1 MVPESHHSSLF
12 SSPVADPRTGGGPL
26 RFARVV
32 LERGIDNPDGLT
44 YAIPSDLPDLRIG
57 DRVGAP
63 LGRGDRLAH
72 GYVIDVSSDPG
83 DVPPSRIKPLS
94 NRTAGAMPPALIQL
108 ARWLSLYYCCPIGMV
123 LAAMLPAAV
132 KRETGRITRT
142 LLQPT
147 TLALPEKLPPKAR
160 TLAEAIAAGRVGP
173 FPASPKDIAHRA
185 GLRTIGPVNQLKRL
199 GLLEEIVSSGVR
211 SRGFEPATSAPE
223 ACAVELTRP
232 QHSAVRSVVETLGT
246 FCPHVVHGVTGSGKT
261 EVYLGILEE
270 VLRSG
275 HAAIVLVPEISL
287 TPQTAGRFVRRFGSH
302 VVAVL
307 HSGLTASQRHREWD
321 RLARGEAKV
330 VVGARSAIFAP
341 LTNLGVVIVDEEHD
355 SSYKQDQLPRYHAR
369 DVALKRGQIES
380 CPVVLGS
387 ATPSL
392 ESWRNAQRGKFR
404 LIELKDRVGGGKLP
418 KVEIVDMIEERRNRL
433 TERRELHALGPTLER
448 AIARTLDEGG
458 QLILLLNRRGF
469 ASYIA
474 CPDQGCGWV
483 QVCDHCDITMVQHR
497 SSTLPGG
504 ILRCHHCLA
513 EQKMPELCPACG
525 KRISAFGFGTQRLEI
540 EIGRKFPSLV
550 LGQTMLRID
559 SDTMQRAAD
568 YHSALGRFASGEIR
582 ALLGTQMIAKGL
594 DFPGVSLIGVV
605 NADTGLDLPDFRAS
619 ERTFQLVSQVSGR
632 AGRSAQTA
640 GSSRVVVQTMNPHE
654 PAIRLAA
661 AHNFRGFAEQELLL
675 RTAVG
680 LPPVGRMARIVFRD
694 TDAAKADAAAW
705 TAVHAMQEVESPHLR
720 IKGPMPCPISR
731 IAGYYRVAV
740 ELLAKDAP
748 TIQSVLTHVRNLGL
762 VKSDAHT
769 AVDVDP
775 IALL

>member
-1 MVPESHHSSLF
+1 MVPTPRQPSLF
-12 SSPVADPRTGGGPL
+12 VPTRAMATGPL

-32 LERGIDNPDGLT
+32 LERGIDNPEGLT
-44 YAIPSDLPDLRIG
+44 YAIPSDLPDLRVG

-63 LGRGDRLAH
+63 LGRGDKLSH
-72 GYVIDVSSDPG
+72 GYVIDISADPG
-83 DVPPSRIKPLS
+83 DLPPERIKPLS
-94 NRTAGAMPPALIQL
+94 NRTSGAMPTPLIQL

-132 KRETGRITRT
+132 KRETGRVVRT
-142 LLQPT
+142 LLKPSGLQ
-147 TLALPEKLPPKAR
+147 LPEKLPPQAKA
-160 TLAEAIAAGRVGP
+160 LAEVVTQGAVGP
-173 FPASPKDIAHRA
+173 FPASAKEIAHRA
-185 GLRTIGPVNQLKRL
+185 GLKSVAAVNQLLRAGVL
-199 GLLEEIVSSGVR
+199 VQVVTSGVR
-211 SRGFEPATSAPE
+211 SRGFEPKASSAE
-223 ACAVELTRP
+223 ARTVELTQP
-232 QHSAVRSVVETLGT
+232 QKRAVQSVVGSLGT

-261 EVYLGILEE
+261 EVYLGVLEE
-270 VLRSG
+270 VLRRG
-275 HAAIVLVPEISL
+275 QTAIVLVPEISL
-287 TPQTAGRFVRRFGSH
+287 TPQTAGRFVRRFGSD

-321 RLARGEAKV
+321 RLSRGEAKV
-330 VVGARSAIFAP
+330 VVGARSAVFAP
-341 LTNLGVVIVDEEHD
+341 LTNLGIVIVDEEHD

-369 DVALKRGQIES
+369 DVALKRGQLES

-392 ESWRNAQRGKFR
+392 ESWHNAQRGRFK
-404 LIELKDRVGGGKLP
+404 LIELKERVGGGKLP
-418 KVEIVDMIEERRNRL
+418 KVEIVDMIEERRNRVS
-433 TERRELHALGPTLER
+433 ERRELHALGPTLER
-448 AIARTLDEGG
+448 AIARALDDGG
-458 QLILLLNRRGF
+458 QIILLLNRRGF

-474 CPDQGCGWV
+474 CPDQGCGWI
-483 QVCDHCDITMVQHR
+483 QTCDHCDITMVQHR
-497 SSTLPGG
+497 AAGVPGG

-513 EQKMPELCPACG
+513 EQKMPEVCPTCG

-540 EIGRKFPSLV
+540 EIARKFPSLV
-550 LGQTMLRID
+550 LGETMLRVD

-568 YHSALGRFASGEIR
+568 YHQALGRFASGEVR

-619 ERTFQLVSQVSGR
+619 ERTFQLVSQVAGR
-632 AGRSAQTA
+632 AGRSAETA
-640 GSSRVVVQTMNPHE
+640 ARSRVVVQTLNPHE

-661 AHNFRGFAEQELLL
+661 AHNYRGFADQELLL
-675 RTAVG
+675 RKAAN

-705 TAVHAMQEVESPHLR
+705 TAVHAMKDIELPTLR

-740 ELLAKDAP
+740 ELLAPDAT
-748 TIQSVLTHVRNLGL
+748 TIQHVLTHVRNLGL